1 MKSVVVRNIRRA
13 ETAVIKRLGECGVAT
28 VHEAMGRSGLMQPW
42 MRPIYEGAAVAG
54 SALTV
59 LSHPGDNWMLHVA
72 IEVCKPGDV
81 MVVACSAENTDGM
94 FGELLATSM
103 RARDVAGLVIDAGCR
118 DVKVL
123 REMRFPVWPRAISAR
138 GTVKATPGAVNV
150 PVVCAGVQVCPGDVI
165 VADDDGIVVVPVA
178 RAETVLAACEERL
191 KKEEVNRGRLA
202 SGELGLDIYA
212 MRDRLS
218 AAGLVYV
225 DE

>member
-138 GTVKATPGAVNV
+138 LLPSRRTLAASTSMSCTAPARHTPMTSQINPGA
-150 PVVCAGVQVCPGDVI
+150 
-165 VADDDGIVVVPVA
+165 
-178 RAETVLAACEERL
+178 
-191 KKEEVNRGRLA
+191 
-202 SGELGLDIYA
+202 
-212 MRDRLS
+212 
-218 AAGLVYV
+218 
-225 DE
+225 